1 MPPRKNLI
9 DRNYHDMVDPNALH
23 ITQEQASVFGED
35 REVLKTA
42 EANALRE
49 KAAQTDHL
57 SAQVED
63 LRAQLQSRTSDLL
76 VQDGTLVVHD
86 FQFTPT
92 GLIAP
97 ENFSEEVWKQI
108 GILLFKLEGSIQWLI
123 GDWLAYGEDVKW
135 GDIPYIAKLM
145 G

>member
-23 ITQEQASVFGED
+23 ITQEQAAVFGED

-57 SAQVED
+57 SAQLED

-76 VQDGTLVVHD
+76 VQDDALVVHN
-86 FQFTPT
+86 FQLTPK
-92 GLIAP
+92 GLIPP
-97 ENFSEEVWKQI
+97 ESFTEEAWEQI
-108 GILLFKLEGSIQWLI
+108 GALL
-123 GDWLAYGEDVKW
+123 
-135 GDIPYIAKLM
+135 
-145 G
+145 